1 MNAGRPLEFDPEQAL
16 EAAMELFWRKGY
28 EATSLQDLLAAMGLS
43 KSSFYQ
49 TFKSKHAL
57 FQASIRHYRR
67 MLDQD
72 LTRQMEVAGSGKAFL
87 QNLFQ
92 HLVVET
98 RDADA
103 RKGCLLMNTA
113 SEFAQ
118 NDPRIAAVVAQG
130 IESLRDIFE
139 TAIRQSQEQGEI
151 PVGQDARAL
160 ATYLV
165 SSMSGIKNMIKAG
178 ADKKTVR
185 EIAGLTL
192 RILD

>member
-1 MNAGRPLEFDPEQAL
+1 MNAGRPLEFDPEQVL
-16 EAAMELFWRKGY
+16 EAAMQLFWRKGY

-49 TFKSKHAL
+49 TFKSKHTL
-57 FQASIRHYRR
+57 FKACLRHYRQ
-67 MLDQD
+67 MLGQD
-72 LTRQMEVAGSGKAFL
+72 LARQMEQAGSGKAFL
-87 QNLFQ
+87 QNLF
-92 HLVVET
+92 HGLAAESCG
-98 RDADA
+98 AGA

-118 NDPRIAAVVAQG
+118 SDPKVAAAVAQG

-139 TAIRQSQEQGEI
+139 AAIRQAQQQGEI
-151 PVGQDARAL
+151 AADKDARAL
-160 ATYLV
+160 AIYLV

-178 ADKKTVR
+178 ADSETVR
-185 EIAGLTL
+185 GIAALTL